1 MSSENPRATPIR
13 VLLAKPT
20 HDCHDRG
27 VRLVAKK
34 MREAG
39 FEVVFTNFL
48 LPEEVVRAAVD
59 EDVDVVGISVSSGG
73 HLPIFEDLLAGL
85 EAEGLDDALV
95 IGGGVIPP
103 DDEATLREWGVS
115 AIFGPGTNADQ
126 AIVMIKDNVA
136 SATA

>member
-1 MSSENPRATPIR
+1 MSIEIAPGEPIR

-39 FEVVFTNFL
+39 LEVIFTNFL

-59 EDVDVVGISVSSGG
+59 EDVHVVGISASSGG

-85 EAEGLDDALV
+85 AAQGREDAIV

-103 DDEATLREWGVS
+103 DDEATLLSWGVE

-126 AIVMIKDNVA
+126 AIEMIKQRLDSV
-136 SATA
+136 SS